1 MTRYRQPKLMEA
13 SRAMPTWTVDPDG
26 VHGEV
31 FTRRWVVD
39 LILDLAGYR
48 TSADLGA
55 LVIVEPACGAG
66 AFLVPIVERLVE
78 SCARHGRLVADMGPA
93 IRAFDL
99 LDRNVDTA
107 RGSVAARLVELD
119 QPADCRREPQ
129 LAVGWPRGLPAGR
142 GAPRDAPHELV
153 NSSATL
159 RVFLRHRSID
169 TWYNPKRLPS
179 ANNMTSSND
188 HEQARAA

>member
-119 QPADCRREPQ
+119 QPADVAASLSSQ
-129 LAVGWPRGLPAGR
+129 WVGR
-142 GAPRDAPHELV
+142 GDFLLGAGLHGTPPMSWSIPQPL
-153 NSSATL
+153 SA
-159 RVFLRHRSID
+159 FFSD
-169 TWYNPKRLPS
+169 TGQSTPGTTPNGYLPP
-179 ANNMTSSND
+179 TT
-188 HEQARAA
+188 